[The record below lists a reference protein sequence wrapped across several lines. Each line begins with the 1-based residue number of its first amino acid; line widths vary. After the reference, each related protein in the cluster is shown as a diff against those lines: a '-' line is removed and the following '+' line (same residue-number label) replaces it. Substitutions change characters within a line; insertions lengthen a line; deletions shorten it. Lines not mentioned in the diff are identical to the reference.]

1 MTAAAW
7 IVALL
12 AAYPHL
18 AHRPCVVARASQI
31 AADAD
36 SAAARYAVPVGVLLA
51 VAVLESHLG
60 CAPRSGGCWGAPVSR
75 TRRQTA
81 GRADHAAS
89 ALALGFRRC
98 GSWPGAVS
106 HFRFGVCA
114 RGAHAGYGPDDVW
127 RVRARVE
134 GAL

>member
-36 SAAARYAVPVGVLLA
+36 SAAAID
-51 VAVLESHLG
+51 
-60 CAPRSGGCWGAPVSR
+60 
-75 TRRQTA
+75 A
-81 GRADHAAS
+81 GLH
-89 ALALGFRRC
+89 
-98 GSWPGAVS
+98 
-106 HFRFGVCA
+106 
-114 RGAHAGYGPDDVW
+114 GPDRGGAAVHAHRVW
-127 RVRARVE
+127 PV
-134 GAL
+134 

>member
-1 MTAAAW
+1 MSAAAW

-18 AHRPCVVARASQI
+18 AHRPCIVARASQI

-36 SAAARYAVPVGVLLA
+36 SAAAR
-51 VAVLESHLG
+51 
-60 CAPRSGGCWGAPVSR
+60 
-75 TRRQTA
+75 
-81 GRADHAAS
+81 
-89 ALALGFRRC
+89 
-98 GSWPGAVS
+98 
-106 HFRFGVCA
+106 FGVCR